1 MFSSL
6 EEMAA
11 HQNEFKRAQ
20 AAAAAEAAG
29 ADVDAEK
36 AAEEEAQYLC
46 ETCTLVLPSVCHA
59 QQHCRLEH
67 PDS

>member
-1 MFSSL
+1 
-6 EEMAA
+6 MAA
-11 HQNEFKRAQ
+11 HQNEYKRAQ

-29 ADVDAEK
+29 ADAE
-36 AAEEEAQYLC
+36 ASTEEAQYLC